1 MKTNHESNLNSEHR
15 TIDTVIKLTLIALLL
30 AWCAMILLPFIMPV
44 LWGVI
49 LAVTLFPLYSRLLKL
64 VKGRKGLS
72 ATFIT
77 LILLALLI
85 IPSVWLI
92 SSIVGNARELITS
105 IRDHTLVMPP
115 PKPEVADWPIV
126 GKPIYAAWQM
136 LSTNIETA
144 IQTYRDK
151 LLLVGDKFLG
161 IIKSVTSSFLILIV
175 SVIISGILLAGSEKS
190 ETSTKNFA
198 NRLVG
203 KTGDEFVKMIVIT
216 IRNVAKGI
224 LGVAFIQF
232 VLMGGALMLAKV
244 PFAGLWALAALLFA
258 IVQAPVGIVAIP
270 IVIYL
275 YSAREPVPATLWSI
289 LIILISLSDNFIK
302 PYLMGKGAPVPTLV
316 IFLGAIGGM
325 IMSGFIG
332 LFTGAII
339 LSLGYKLATMW
350 LGGGQKEPAPGSLS

>member
-1 MKTNHESNLNSEHR
+1 MKTNHESNLNGEHR
-15 TIDTVIKLTLIALLL
+15 TIDTVIKLTLIAILL

-44 LWGVI
+44 LWGLI
-49 LAVTLFPLYSRLLKL
+49 LAVTLFPLYTRLLKL
-64 VKGRKGLS
+64 VKGKKGLS

-85 IPSVWLI
+85 VPSVWLI

-105 IRDHTLVMPP
+105 VRDHTLVMPP

-136 LSTNIETA
+136 LSTNIESA

-151 LLLVGDKFLG
+151 LLIVGDKFLG
-161 IIKSVTSSFLILIV
+161 IIKSVASSFFILIV
-175 SVIISGILLAGSEKS
+175 SVIISGILLAGSDKS
-190 ETSTKNFA
+190 ETSTINFA

-275 YSAREPVPATLWSI
+275 YSAREPIPATLWSVLVI
-289 LIILISLSDNFIK
+289 LIALCDNFIK
-302 PYLMGKGAPVPTLV
+302 PWLMGKGAPVPTLV

-339 LSLGYKLATMW
+339 LSLGYKLTTMW
-350 LGGGQKEPAPGSLS
+350 LGGGPKELAPEAQ

>member
-1 MKTNHESNLNSEHR
+1 MKTNHDSNPDNEQR

-30 AWCAMILLPFIMPV
+30 AWCAMILLPFVMPV
-44 LWGVI
+44 LWGII
-49 LAVTLFPLYSRLLKL
+49 LAVTLFPLYTRLQKL
-64 VKGRKGLS
+64 VKGKKGLS
-72 ATFIT
+72 ATLIT

-85 IPSVWLI
+85 VPSVWLI

-105 IRDHTLVMPP
+105 VREHTLVMPP
-115 PKPEVADWPIV
+115 PKAEVADWPIV

-151 LLLVGDKFLG
+151 LLVVGDKFLG
-161 IIKSVTSSFLILIV
+161 IIKSVGSSFFILII
-175 SVIISGILLAGSEKS
+175 SVIISGILLTGSEKS
-190 ETSTKNFA
+190 ETSAKNFA
-198 NRLVG
+198 NRLAG
-203 KTGDEFVKMIVIT
+203 KTGDEFIKMIIIT

-232 VLMGGALMLAKV
+232 VLMGGALILAKV

-289 LIILISLSDNFIK
+289 LIILIALCDNFIK

-350 LGGGQKEPAPGSLS
+350 LGGGQKEPAPES

>member
-1 MKTNHESNLNSEHR
+1 MKDPDSEPR
-15 TIDTVIKLTLIALLL
+15 TIDTVLKLTLIAILLT
-30 AWCAMILLPFIMPV
+30 WCAMILLPFIIPV
-44 LWGVI
+44 LWGII
-49 LAVTLFPLYSRLLKL
+49 LAVTLFPLYTQLLKI
-64 VKGRKGLS
+64 VKGKKGLS
-72 ATFIT
+72 ATLIT

-92 SSIVGNARELITS
+92 SSIVGNARELIS
-105 IRDHTLVMPP
+105 SLRDHTLVMPP
-115 PKPEVADWPIV
+115 PKAEVADWPIV

-151 LLLVGDKFLG
+151 LLVVGDKFLG
-161 IIKSVTSSFLILIV
+161 IIKSVASSFFILIV
-175 SVIISGILLAGSEKS
+175 SVIISGILLAGSDKS
-190 ETSTKNFA
+190 ETSTINFA
-198 NRLVG
+198 NRLIG
-203 KTGDEFVKMIVIT
+203 KKGNEFVKMIVIT

-232 VLMGGALMLAKV
+232 VLMGTTLILAKV

-258 IVQAPVGIVAIP
+258 IIQAPVGIVAIP

-275 YSAREPVPATLWSI
+275 YSAREPIPATLWSI
-289 LIILISLSDNFIK
+289 LVLVIALCDNFIK
-302 PYLMGKGAPVPTLV
+302 PWLMGKGAPVPTLV

-339 LSLGYKLATMW
+339 LSIGYKLATMW
-350 LGGGQKEPAPGSLS
+350 LEGGSTEQVPESNT